1 MSIKEEILSRKRN
14 SESEGAILIR
24 TQKHRVIVFII
35 FIVLLSLIAFW
46 WNIESEVAPYLF
58 AIFCTWM
65 LHHFIYYVL
74 LLNNDTNKKLED
86 VELYAENLRAY
97 SVENID
103 KLTESCSKFD
113 LTLKKSGSTAPPT
126 ENIDHS
132 KRSESAITKEM
143 NTLLKILLGVAI
155 TSYKYD
161 PKAPKNR
168 APAEIVNDLALA
180 GISIDPGTVL
190 SHLKAAAQEI
200 KYEIPKKST

>member
-1 MSIKEEILSRKRN
+1 MSIIEDIISRKIN
-14 SESEGAILIR
+14 SESEGVILIR
-24 TQKHRVIVFII
+24 TQKNRSIVFIT
-35 FIVLLSLIAFW
+35 FILLLSLVAFW
-46 WNIESEVAPYLF
+46 RNVESEAAPYLF
-58 AIFCTWM
+58 ALFCTWI
-65 LHHFIYYVL
+65 LHHLIYYVL

-113 LTLKKSGSTAPPT
+113 LSLKKGESTAPPN
-126 ENIDHS
+126 ENIYHA
-132 KRSESAITKEM
+132 KRSESAMTKEI

-161 PKAPKNR
+161 PKSPKNP
-168 APAEIVNDLALA
+168 ATAEIVNDLALA

-190 SHLKAAAQEI
+190 KHLKAAAQVI
-200 KYEIPKKST
+200 KREIPEK